1 MNTQEVIYP
10 IGEMLKWS
18 FENVLAPIADP
29 MNAGVVILGCIGLVF
44 WLRLQKKYSAQAKAE
59 GTLD

>member
-1 MNTQEVIYP
+1 
-10 IGEMLKWS
+10 MLEWS
-18 FENVLAPIADP
+18 FENVLVHISAPL
-29 MNAGVVILGCIGLVF
+29 NAGVVILGFVGLLF

>member
-10 IGEMLKWS
+10 IGEMLEWS
-18 FENVLAPIADP
+18 FENVLVHISAPL
-29 MNAGVVILGCIGLVF
+29 NAGVVILGFVGLFF